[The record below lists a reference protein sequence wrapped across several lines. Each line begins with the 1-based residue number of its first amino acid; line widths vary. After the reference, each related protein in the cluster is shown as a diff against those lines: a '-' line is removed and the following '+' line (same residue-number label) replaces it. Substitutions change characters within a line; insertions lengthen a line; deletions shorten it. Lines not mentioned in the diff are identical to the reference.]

1 VKHFHHQFFGITNKK
16 TIMKNY
22 KIYLIMILS
31 ALAFT
36 SCMDDDAAVF
46 NNAAYVVDY
55 PNVTN
60 AQEFRI
66 TPLIDVSQASVVID
80 VPIRLVSNLGTPIS
94 QDITGTYEID
104 VAQSTA
110 VEGVNFEI
118 LDNSS
123 FTIPAGQGES
133 TFSVSVLGESID
145 PDATPLVLVLK
156 LTSAQA
162 NATNVLASGKTKNNT
177 VYIEF
182 SPICPISES
191 LAGSHDVVF
200 TSVCI
205 GNGGGPAACDDAP
218 GAIGLAGY
226 TTWTEDPDN
235 PGTIFIG
242 EASFGYYALLGIP
255 DEGQGPNVHFLTW
268 ACRTLI
274 FDAGIQDSY
283 SDPFTYDIVG
293 VVGPVMTIHF
303 TNTWGDDITFELTR
317 EGGIDWPA
325 LLQS

>member
-1 VKHFHHQFFGITNKK
+1 
-16 TIMKNY
+16 
-22 KIYLIMILS
+22 MILS
-31 ALAFT
+31 ALALT
-36 SCMDDDAAVF
+36 SCMDDDSAVF

-55 PNVTN
+55 PNVTG
-60 AQEFRI
+60 AAEFRI

-80 VPIRLVSNLGTPIS
+80 VPIRLVSNHGTPINE
-94 QDITGTYEID
+94 DITGTYEID
-104 VAQSTA
+104 IAQST
-110 VEGVNFEI
+110 VIEGVNFEI
-118 LDNSS
+118 LDASG

-133 TFSVSVLGESID
+133 TFSVNVLGSSID

-191 LAGSHDVVF
+191 LAGAHSVVF

-205 GNGGGPAACDDAP
+205 GNGAGPAACDDTP
-218 GAIGLAGY
+218 GLIGA
-226 TTWTEDPDN
+226 TSTVTWTEDAAN

-242 EASFGYYALLGIP
+242 EASFGYYGYLGIP

-274 FDAGIQDSY
+274 FDSGIQDSY
-283 SDPFTYDIVG
+283 SDPFTYDIVNVTG
-293 VVGPVMTIHF
+293 SVMTIHF

-317 EGGIDWPA
+317 EGGADWPT